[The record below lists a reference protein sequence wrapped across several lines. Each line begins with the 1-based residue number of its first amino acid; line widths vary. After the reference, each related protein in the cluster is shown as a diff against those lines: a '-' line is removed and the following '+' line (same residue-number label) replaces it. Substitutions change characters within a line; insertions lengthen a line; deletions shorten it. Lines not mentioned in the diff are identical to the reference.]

1 MGRISRIVIPGLP
14 HHVTQRGNRRADV
27 FQGEDDRNVY
37 LSMLNKYATEYGVE
51 IWTYCLMTNHV
62 HLVLVPGGPQALSQT
77 MRDTHT
83 AYALR
88 FNLQNRLSGH
98 LWQGR
103 FFSCVLDDSYLWAA
117 VRYVEQNP
125 VRAGVVAW
133 AEAYRWS
140 SAAAH
145 CGLRADPVLSMGFP
159 PAGAVAN
166 WGEWL
171 AGEEAVS
178 SDVIRRQT
186 HTGRPCGS
194 AAFVTGLEQVMNR
207 ALHPGKRGRKAR
219 HHTLRSLVLFNS
231 QSNS

>member
-1 MGRISRIVIPGLP
+1 
-14 HHVTQRGNRRADV
+14 
-27 FQGEDDRNVY
+27 
-37 LSMLNKYATEYGVE
+37 
-51 IWTYCLMTNHV
+51 
-62 HLVLVPGGPQALSQT
+62 
-77 MRDTHT
+77 MRDSHT

-88 FNLQNRLSGH
+88 FNVQNRLSGH

-117 VRYVEQNP
+117 VGYVEQNP
-125 VRAGVVAW
+125 VRAGVVAG
-133 AEAYRWS
+133 ADAYRWS
-140 SAAAH
+140 SAAAR

-166 WGEWL
+166 WTEWL

-178 SDVIRRQT
+178 GDHSPPDQT

-207 ALHPGKRGRKAR
+207 ALHLGKRGRKAR
-219 HHTLRSLVLFNS
+219 HHTLPSLGLFNS